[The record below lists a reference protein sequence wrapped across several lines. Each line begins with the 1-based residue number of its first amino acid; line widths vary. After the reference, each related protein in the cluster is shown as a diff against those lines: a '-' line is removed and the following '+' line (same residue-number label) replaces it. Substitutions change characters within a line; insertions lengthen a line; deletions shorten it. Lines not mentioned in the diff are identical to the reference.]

1 MEEDRTA
8 APVPQS
14 SRSDAGTA
22 VQWAVGGGL
31 VMVALIVGAIGME
44 VAAGIG
50 ATIHPAALI
59 QTVTQPAPAT
69 HLDGA
74 VYGNEVPGAEAV
86 RIRPGAWVVYAGC
99 AGPGRGRAGA
109 YVREGNVWALNTEQI
124 CRMNLLVRRLTTPK
138 HAQSTRWICAWAP
151 ANGRDPRPL
160 AAPTCRSSSRVA
172 GNGIRPG
179 YTAPHQPFEPDGA
192 VFFTAATLSGSV

>member
-1 MEEDRTA
+1 
-8 APVPQS
+8 
-14 SRSDAGTA
+14 
-22 VQWAVGGGL
+22 
-31 VMVALIVGAIGME
+31 MVALIVGAIGME

-109 YVREGNVWALNTEQI
+109 YVREGNVWALNTARWVYPDAS
-124 CRMNLLVRRLTTPK
+124 CSRMPNVGAT
-138 HAQSTRWICAWAP
+138 AWAL
-151 ANGRDPRPL
+151 AWPL
-160 AAPTCRSSSRVA
+160 KGLP
-172 GNGIRPG
+172 
-179 YTAPHQPFEPDGA
+179 Q
-192 VFFTAATLSGSV
+192 